1 MASSESS
8 CICWTCFVVSTGL
21 ESKARAAEDAV
32 IQATMIDGER
42 RVRGKER
49 EKRERSP
56 TTDDEELAKS
66 LAASPQQ
73 TTKKEKQTTKGL
85 QDVVCV

>member
-42 RVRGKER
+42 RERGKER
-49 EKRERSP
+49 EKRE

-85 QDVVCV
+85 RK